1 MIRSPHEWG
10 DLDRIISV
18 AGVWEADG
26 VIKICRL
33 KGDLDHEVR
42 TGRQYCLR
50 DSGEDG
56 NDVRP
61 EPCMKFDLFILCVM
75 CGLSFRG
82 CLGIS
87 AEGYVAK
94 HGFRAFQ
101 CDIACFAK
109 WSMLRWSALDAVFVT
124 FGSGR

>member
-1 MIRSPHEWG
+1 M
-10 DLDRIISV
+10 
-18 AGVWEADG
+18 WEADE

-33 KGDLDHEVR
+33 KGNLAQEVR
-42 TGRQYCLR
+42 MGRRYRSR
-50 DSGEDG
+50 DSGENG
-56 NDVRP
+56 NDLNL
-61 EPCMKFDLFILCVM
+61 EPDMTF
-75 CGLSFRG
+75 GLSFRG